1 MKRAAPWEEP
11 LEVSSDDSLSS
22 DSDDEA
28 GKGKG
33 DNAFGLPNSTKAAA
47 PDGALIRKAEMY
59 QEYMKHIPVPA
70 HRGSVIPC
78 TTWLGLGRSVKQL
91 YKQPLHYLTNVL
103 LKQWDQQRVG
113 SDDEHRPLDAIIHPV
128 KAEALIW
135 ITEEVHRL
143 TTSSQ
148 HLASL
153 WASAPMYHAYIDP
166 VFPPIKLQ

>member
-1 MKRAAPWEEP
+1 
-11 LEVSSDDSLSS
+11 
-22 DSDDEA
+22 
-28 GKGKG
+28 
-33 DNAFGLPNSTKAAA
+33 
-47 PDGALIRKAEMY
+47 MY